1 MQSRMEMERSR
12 IRDTV
17 GGKWCE
23 GTVLQIQPPQVL
35 LGHGQAIEEGTL
47 DGERGS
53 SIPTPKYLSL
63 GFPPPSSIGSLQLVP
78 KFTRSALKD
87 LQRLAKRGKETK
99 IEKGI
104 HSELDQKEGHTDL
117 PLSLHTSQ
125 SLFCS

>member
-17 GGKWCE
+17 GGKWYE
-23 GTVLQIQPPQVL
+23 GTVLQIEPPQVL
-35 LGHGQAIEEGTL
+35 LGHDQAIEEGTL
-47 DGERGS
+47 DGEKGS

-63 GFPPPSSIGSLQLVP
+63 GFPPPSSIGSLQLMP

-99 IEKGI
+99 
-104 HSELDQKEGHTDL
+104 SE
-117 PLSLHTSQ
+117 
-125 SLFCS
+125 